1 MDGCIEITDLI
12 YFLKVYGQTQIIYFI
27 NVLLNGYNS
36 SLTNNIQQTKIYQNI
51 HFQTR
56 AKLMGK
62 VRHRWR
68 LLNCSSLIWLV
79 ESVIIQ
85 WQRMSSHRNRR
96 RRSNQDGVPRWSRKY
111 TRFSVNLLI
120 WERRP
125 ELVCPRTSE
134 RLIRR
139 LKTEQI
145 LVRTPVGRA
154 GTVWGAVAEEVGAC

>member
-62 VRHRWR
+62 VRHR
-68 LLNCSSLIWLV
+68 
-79 ESVIIQ
+79 
-85 WQRMSSHRNRR
+85 
-96 RRSNQDGVPRWSRKY
+96 
-111 TRFSVNLLI
+111 
-120 WERRP
+120 
-125 ELVCPRTSE
+125 
-134 RLIRR
+134 
-139 LKTEQI
+139 
-145 LVRTPVGRA
+145 
-154 GTVWGAVAEEVGAC
+154 